1 MNLLKAL
8 HEISSD
14 EQTSTDE
21 KLDRLLRL
29 GLDALGMDIGLV
41 SRINENDYTV
51 IAAVTPDN
59 SIEKNTVFPLA
70 DTFCKDTLKA
80 KSIVAYHNVIKHPGI
95 THPAY
100 QSFSL
105 KSYIGIPYF
114 VNGIRQGT
122 VNFSKPDERNEPFA
136 AHEQDYIVLLA
147 EWVGSELS
155 RQEQVAQLLA
165 HQRIMQHQNRLHA
178 QMAELARV
186 GTWEVDLE
194 TGNVWFSD
202 ALRAQYEVPD
212 NYPLTWDV
220 TKNFIFHENDR
231 QIIENMLNT
240 SFKTGEPW
248 SYEFEAVS
256 YNGKRFWVQTQ
267 AKLYEVGDGS
277 KRFFGAAQDV
287 THRVLVAK
295 ELENRRQLA
304 EQALQSRSLFL
315 ANMSHEIRTPIN
327 GVVGML
333 DALAK
338 TALSPKQK
346 EYCQLASQSADSL
359 LQIINDVLDF
369 SKIDAG
375 ELELESVPLN
385 ISKIVKEQQRV
396 FAMSAQKKQLA
407 LSADTEETDSLMLK
421 GDPTRIRQILTNLL
435 SNAIKFSHQGEVS
448 IKTRAMEKTDRQY
461 LIQIEVKDTGVGI
474 APEHQS
480 AIFSAFQQGDSDTTR
495 RFGGTGLGLSIVSQ
509 IAEKMNGGIRVKSK
523 LGEGSRFIVALS
535 LPVCED
541 KLVEKES
548 GEAAIPVRHYQLDD
562 KRVLVVEDN
571 EINQIVVTEQLRAF
585 SITPEI
591 AAHGAESVEMVV
603 QSLSSGHPYDLI
615 LMDCQMP
622 IMDGYQAA
630 KKIRKLGE
638 AAQLIPIIALTANV
652 LVGEREK
659 CILAGMNDYLTKPVD
674 SEQFVR
680 CINRYLLA

>member
-1 MNLLKAL
+1 MNLLRAL

-14 EQTSTDE
+14 AQTTTDE
-21 KLDRLLRL
+21 KLERLLRL

-41 SRINENDYTV
+41 SRITENDYTV

-59 SIEKNTVFPLA
+59 SIEKHTVFPLA
-70 DTFCKDTLKA
+70 DTFCKDTLQA
-80 KSIVAYHNVIKHPGI
+80 NSIVAYHNVPEHPGI

-105 KSYIGIPYF
+105 RSYIGIPYF
-114 VNGIRQGT
+114 VNGVRQGT
-122 VNFSKPDERNEPFA
+122 VNFSKPDAREWAFEP
-136 AHEQDYIVLLA
+136 HEQDYIVLLA

-155 RQEQVAQLLA
+155 RQEQVNKLLEQQ
-165 HQRIMQHQNRLHA
+165 HQMQHQNRLHK

-194 TGNVWFSD
+194 TGNVWLSD
-202 ALRAQYEVPD
+202 SLRFRYEVPEG
-212 NYPLTWDV
+212 YPLTMET
-220 TKNFIFHENDR
+220 TKNFVLHEKDQQTIGR
-231 QIIENMLNT
+231 MFRESIET
-240 SFKTGEPW
+240 KEPW

-256 YNGKRFWVQTQ
+256 LTGKRFWVQTRAKVDEQ
-267 AKLYEVGDGS
+267 ADGG
-277 KRFFGAAQDV
+277 KRFFGATQDV
-287 THRVLVAK
+287 THRVLAAK
-295 ELENRRQLA
+295 EMEHRRQIA

-327 GVVGML
+327 GVLGML
-333 DALAK
+333 DALSK
-338 TALSPKQK
+338 TPLSAKQK
-346 EYCQLASQSADSL
+346 EYCQLASQSADNL

-375 ELELESVPLN
+375 ELVLESLPLN
-385 ISKIVKEQQRV
+385 ISKVVHEQQRV
-396 FAMSAQKKQLA
+396 FAMTAQKKQLR
-407 LSADTEETDSLMLK
+407 LTVDTKATDGLQLL

-435 SNAIKFSHQGEVS
+435 SNAIKFSYEGEVS
-448 IKTRAMEKTDRQY
+448 VKTRAIKQTDSQY
-461 LIQIEVKDTGVGI
+461 LVQIEVKDTGVGI

-480 AIFSAFQQGDSDTTR
+480 AIFSPFQQGDSNTTR

-509 IAEKMNGGIRVKSK
+509 IAEQMHGGIRVKSQ
-523 LGEGSRFIVALS
+523 LGEGSTFIVALS
-535 LPVCED
+535 LPISNHSLEADEPTELPVPVHHSR
-541 KLVEKES
+541 LEK
-548 GEAAIPVRHYQLDD
+548 

-622 IMDGYQAA
+622 IMDGYQAS
-630 KKIRKLGE
+630 KKIRELGE
-638 AAQLIPIIALTANV
+638 TAQVIPIIALTANV

-674 SEQFVR
+674 SVQFGR